1 MQGWCR
7 DECFDRT
14 KRVFRT
20 VLMDTIDKKENSEI
34 VTTNGVESATQ
45 TFGILPP
52 MPHPVRHPLQAIG
65 WLVMLAAGLVS
76 LVVILAVL
84 AAIPVANFLV
94 IGCMLEAEG
103 RVARTGRLRESV
115 PLIGALPRL
124 GGVALGIW
132 LWLVV
137 VRLIAGAAADAMLVD
152 PLGGAAIGWQRA
164 KVIVTAVVG
173 CHILLALAAGGKF
186 SAFFRPLRNARL
198 FVKGIS
204 SGGFWQK
211 SSLALDDVLQAVQPG
226 KLMKT
231 GFLGCL
237 GAAMWLIL
245 PTVLFAAMRDTQHP
259 AAVLL
264 TLVGAVMLMGVLA
277 WVPFLQAR
285 FAAEERFSA
294 FRELSVVRELFR
306 KAPLIMLVALV
317 VLYGLSLPLY
327 LFKVLV
333 PPRDALWYITPVFVM
348 TIYPARIIVGWATGY
363 AMRCEKR
370 QWLVIRIVAAVAIV
384 PLMGLYL
391 FFLFFMPAIGALG
404 RRVLFEHHALL
415 LPTPF

>member
-1 MQGWCR
+1 
-7 DECFDRT
+7 
-14 KRVFRT
+14 
-20 VLMDTIDKKENSEI
+20 MDTIDKKENSEI
-34 VTTNGVESATQ
+34 VTINGVEPATQ

-186 SAFFRPLRNARL
+186 SAFFRPLRNSRL

-231 GFLGCL
+231 GFLG
-237 GAAMWLIL
+237 
-245 PTVLFAAMRDTQHP
+245 
-259 AAVLL
+259 
-264 TLVGAVMLMGVLA
+264 
-277 WVPFLQAR
+277 
-285 FAAEERFSA
+285 
-294 FRELSVVRELFR
+294 
-306 KAPLIMLVALV
+306 
-317 VLYGLSLPLY
+317 
-327 LFKVLV
+327 
-333 PPRDALWYITPVFVM
+333 
-348 TIYPARIIVGWATGY
+348 
-363 AMRCEKR
+363 
-370 QWLVIRIVAAVAIV
+370 
-384 PLMGLYL
+384 
-391 FFLFFMPAIGALG
+391 
-404 RRVLFEHHALL
+404 
-415 LPTPF
+415 